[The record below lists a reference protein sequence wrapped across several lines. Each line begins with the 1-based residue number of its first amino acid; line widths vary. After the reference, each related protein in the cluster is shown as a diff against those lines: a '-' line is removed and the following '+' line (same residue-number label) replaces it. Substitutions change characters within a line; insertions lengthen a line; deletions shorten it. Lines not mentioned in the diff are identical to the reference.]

1 MEANYNKILG
11 IQKCK
16 QRARN
21 KLRTMCKIQKTCEE
35 REIRI
40 QQEQDTSDH
49 SNSDMDSESDG
60 EENDP

>member
-21 KLRTMCKIQKTCEE
+21 KLRTMCKIQKACEE
-35 REIRI
+35 RETRI
-40 QQEQDTSDH
+40 QQEDTSDH

>member
-21 KLRTMCKIQKTCEE
+21 KLRTMCKIQRTCEE
-35 REIRI
+35 RETRL
-40 QQEQDTSDH
+40 QQEDTSDH
-49 SNSDMDSESDG
+49 SNTDIDSESEG
-60 EENDP
+60 EESDP

>member
-1 MEANYNKILG
+1 
-11 IQKCK
+11 
-16 QRARN
+16 
-21 KLRTMCKIQKTCEE
+21 MCKIQKTCEE

-60 EENDP
+60 EENDLISIVDS

>member
-21 KLRTMCKIQKTCEE
+21 KLRTMCKIQKTKM
-35 REIRI
+35 
-40 QQEQDTSDH
+40 QQE
-49 SNSDMDSESDG
+49 ESDNSITDA
-60 EENDP
+60 EAENEDEDEINP